1 MSFLGNI
8 GKALGGGNIMG
19 LALGAASMFFPP
31 LGLAAGAMGNLMGN
45 AIGQAVGGAV
55 GQMVQNMGMPN
66 MVGNLIKQVV
76 GEALGKLQQ
85 QVGKEVQDQVGQKFE
100 GWLKD
105 FQQQFMRDLL
115 QEMEKLVGKPT
126 AKPAAGGAPA
136 TGGAP
141 AAGGAAGGAAAA
153 NGAQS
158 IDQIASQEGV
168 SWFVAVAIALGK
180 AADKQMHKVKDLAD
194 QMNSAVTNTKGHSGD
209 DLQKDGMEFQKIGA
223 QMNAESKVLEIIT
236 ATMNNTVKS
245 VGDALASAAKRQ

>member
-66 MVGNLIKQVV
+66 MVGNMIKQVV
-76 GEALGKLQQ
+76 GDALGKLQQ
-85 QVGKEVQDQVGQKFE
+85 QVGKEVQDQIGQKFE

-115 QEMEKLVGKPT
+115 QEMEKLVGKPG
-126 AKPAAGGAPA
+126 AKPA

-141 AAGGAAGGAAAA
+141 ATGSAPAAGGAAAA
-153 NGAQS
+153 DNAQS
-158 IDQIASQEGV
+158 IDQIANQEGV